1 MNSHE
6 YETRRRALDEEL
18 EAGLELLRAAH
29 RAKVRAIDYVWMTS
43 PENRNLLPPGAVPS
57 PVGEVSPPAAR
68 PVEPTSAA
76 PPRRRWRTVD
86 LQTAIED
93 ALDTLPEVFDRND
106 LAKALGSTP
115 DRTTVYRILQDMTYE
130 GVLAIEERGGG
141 RTATRYRRLEPA
153 EEESAEAPETP

>member
-6 YETRRRALDEEL
+6 YETRRRALDEQL
-18 EAGLELLRAAH
+18 EAGIELLRAAH
-29 RAKVRAIDYVWMTS
+29 RAQVRAIDYVWSTS
-43 PENRNLLPPGAVPS
+43 PENRNLLPPGAVA
-57 PVGEVSPPAAR
+57 PPAGLSPLAPR
-68 PVEPTSAA
+68 PAEPLPSS

-86 LQTAIED
+86 LQAAIED
-93 ALDTLPEVFDRND
+93 ALDHLPEVFDRND

-115 DRTTVYRILQDMTYE
+115 DRTTIYRILQDLCYD

-153 EEESAEAPETP
+153 GEEPAEEPETA